1 MFLSSRRQ
9 PMLMV
14 PAEHPIVFDAPYS
27 VYVRAV
33 RLALEEKGVRYEL
46 VPARLGSLRDHAQA
60 DKG

>member
-1 MFLSSRRQ
+1 
-9 PMLMV
+9 MLMV